1 MKHATESKPPM
12 SRRAVLRAMVAGATA
27 PWVARGRV
35 RGANGTIGV
44 GFIGAGSRASAHMGM
59 VRHLNEQGEA
69 VELVAVCDVYRPRR
83 EEMARKFGIPRVYPT
98 HHELLQ
104 DPDVDV
110 VCIATPDH
118 HHGYQALDA
127 MAAGKGM
134 YIEKPLTHWR
144 QIELTLRL
152 VEAAQRTQCI
162 ATVGCQAMS
171 DPAWRQMK
179 ALVQEGR
186 IGRPLFGETGYFRV
200 GDWGERGMPVP
211 DPNVR
216 PGSDLDWE
224 AFLGDAPKREFNV
237 DRFFR
242 WRLFEEYAGGPV
254 TDLFPHS
261 LTPLVDILGA
271 AWPHAVTGMGA
282 IHVYPYEL
290 REVPDTFNLI
300 AHYPENMT
308 IVVLGSQG
316 NDHPTTVQRGAG
328 MRSPVVRGTE
338 GTLTI
343 APSNRAIQ
351 FMPVRAPGVSRKPD
365 EIPIQGHEDN
375 VEMWRDLFRCVR
387 EQCPATMCPIELAA
401 RAQLVLQLA
410 MWSHQRGRVAR
421 YDASTRRWEV

>member
-1 MKHATESKPPM
+1 
-12 SRRAVLRAMVAGATA
+12 
-27 PWVARGRV
+27 
-35 RGANGTIGV
+35 
-44 GFIGAGSRASAHMGM
+44 
-59 VRHLNEQGEA
+59 
-69 VELVAVCDVYRPRR
+69 
-83 EEMARKFGIPRVYPT
+83 
-98 HHELLQ
+98 
-104 DPDVDV
+104 
-110 VCIATPDH
+110 
-118 HHGYQALDA
+118 
-127 MAAGKGM
+127 
-134 YIEKPLTHWR
+134 
-144 QIELTLRL
+144 
-152 VEAAQRTQCI
+152 
-162 ATVGCQAMS
+162 
-171 DPAWRQMK
+171 MK